1 MSSRVVEHSES
12 ESDSEVTF
20 TKGAL
25 EPGKSV
31 QNTQVTESQVNT
43 LPIESVCSIS
53 QDLEDHA
60 AVESLMQLR
69 GDANINQPRQISNS
83 FDRTYTT
90 DNTVRPSN
98 VDTLHCRDTYEGP
111 MINNAQVHSNSAL
124 NNDRLPY
131 QSNIYSEATVNST
144 ISGLNQAIACL
155 QQQQTGMQQQ
165 QVNIQHQQASMQQK
179 QDNITGA
186 LTNVLS
192 MLQQLTEKSNNAS
205 QNNCATNVQTDKAAS
220 ASETNTCNQ
229 QTTVLASNRAGGDHV
244 SDIRQ
249 RNSYELGNVSS
260 EWLSRGSTVNGNSDI
275 YRHDINP
282 TTAGTVH
289 RDQNVAMSEHIDG
302 QGHHYSQFQNRYN
315 PYTNSSVP
323 PLSNENPLLVSSVE
337 GTHYSR
343 PQVTSGSGDIKIPPF
358 NGKEE
363 WKVWVSRFETVAD
376 RKGWSEETK
385 LDNILPKLQGK
396 EGEFV
401 FTQLSRHT
409 LSCYS
414 ELIKELNSRFRVVET
429 RKTYAAKFSQRT
441 QRNRETAE
449 EFAAELKRLYAK
461 AYKFRDEQTR
471 QEDLVRRFLDG
482 LRDSDA
488 RFEVEYNKEP
498 ENIDEAVYH
507 VVNFVQTKHRG
518 IQEGHTDRKFKKYAS
533 RASCDD
539 DDSSEEYLSD
549 ESNDLRRVN
558 RVPVKKETSHNKKT
572 CKDEE
577 KKDPLEVQPSTENES
592 LKVLSEAK
600 DMLQTLMLQMQEFS
614 KVKSVEK
621 PAQQDNK
628 PQRSRNVVCYSC
640 SQKGHISRDC
650 PQKVNK
656 PSFRAPMHY
665 PRYDQGPPQR
675 GIQNKLQIIL

>member
-20 TKGAL
+20 TMGAP

-31 QNTQVTESQVNT
+31 QNIHVTESHVNT
-43 LPIESVCSIS
+43 LPIDSACVS
-53 QDLEDHA
+53 QDDHV

-69 GDANINQPRQISNS
+69 DDANINQPRQIRNS
-83 FDRTYTT
+83 FDRANNT
-90 DNTVRPSN
+90 DNTVGPSI
-98 VDTLHCRDTYEGP
+98 VDTLHCRDTYDGTL
-111 MINNAQVHSNSAL
+111 INAQVHSNSAL
-124 NNDRLPY
+124 NNNRLPY
-131 QSNIYSEATVNST
+131 QSNIYSEATVKST
-144 ISGLNQAIACL
+144 ISGLNQAITCL

-165 QVNIQHQQASMQQK
+165 QFNIQHQQASMQQK

-205 QNNCATNVQTDKAAS
+205 QNNCATNVQTDQAAS
-220 ASETNTCNQ
+220 ASETFTCNQ

-260 EWLSRGSTVNGNSDI
+260 EWLSRGSTVNGNTDV
-275 YRHDINP
+275 YRHDVNP

-302 QGHHYSQFQNRYN
+302 QGHYSQFQHRYN

-323 PLSNENPLLVSSVE
+323 PLSNENPRLVSSVE
-337 GTHYSR
+337 RTHYSR

-376 RKGWSEETK
+376 RKGWPEEIK

-396 EGEFV
+396 AGEFV

-414 ELIKELNSRFRVVET
+414 ELIKELNSRFWMVET
-429 RKTYAAKFSQRT
+429 RKTYAAKFSQRA
-441 QRNRETAE
+441 QRNGETAE

-461 AYKFRDEQTR
+461 AYKFRNEQTR
-471 QEDLVRRFLDG
+471 QEDLVRKFLNG
-482 LRDSDA
+482 LCDSDA

-518 IQEGHTDRKFKKYAS
+518 IQEGHTDRKFKKYAR

-539 DDSSEEYLSD
+539 EDSSEEYLSD
-549 ESNDLRRVN
+549 ESNDLHRVN
-558 RVPVKKETSHNKKT
+558 RVPAKKETSHNKKT
-572 CKDEE
+572 CKDAE
-577 KKDPLEVQPSTENES
+577 KKDPLEVHPSTENES

-621 PAQQDNK
+621 PTQQEYK
-628 PQRSRNVVCYSC
+628 PQRSRNVVCYNC

-675 GIQNKLQIIL
+675 GIQNNTTDNPLN

>member
-1 MSSRVVEHSES
+1 
-12 ESDSEVTF
+12 
-20 TKGAL
+20 
-25 EPGKSV
+25 
-31 QNTQVTESQVNT
+31 
-43 LPIESVCSIS
+43 
-53 QDLEDHA
+53 
-60 AVESLMQLR
+60 
-69 GDANINQPRQISNS
+69 
-83 FDRTYTT
+83 
-90 DNTVRPSN
+90 
-98 VDTLHCRDTYEGP
+98 
-111 MINNAQVHSNSAL
+111 
-124 NNDRLPY
+124 
-131 QSNIYSEATVNST
+131 
-144 ISGLNQAIACL
+144 
-155 QQQQTGMQQQ
+155 MQQQ

-179 QDNITGA
+179 QNNITGA

-192 MLQQLTEKSNNAS
+192 MLQQLIEKSNNAS
-205 QNNCATNVQTDKAAS
+205 QNNCMTNIQTDQAAS

-275 YRHDINP
+275 YRHDVNP

-302 QGHHYSQFQNRYN
+302 QGHYSQFQHRYN

-337 GTHYSR
+337 RTHYSR

-396 EGEFV
+396 AGEFV
-401 FTQLSRHT
+401 FTQLSRRT

-429 RKTYAAKFSQRT
+429 RKTYAAKFSQRA
-441 QRNRETAE
+441 QRNGETAE

-518 IQEGHTDRKFKKYAS
+518 IQEGHTDRKFKKYAR

-539 DDSSEEYLSD
+539 EDSSEEYLSD
-549 ESNDLRRVN
+549 ESNDMHRVN
-558 RVPVKKETSHNKKT
+558 RVPAKKETAHNKKT

-577 KKDPLEVQPSTENES
+577 KKDPLEVHSSTENES

-621 PAQQDNK
+621 PAQQEYK
-628 PQRSRNVVCYSC
+628 PQRSRNVVCYNC

-675 GIQNKLQIIL
+675 GIQNNTTDNPLN